1 MPTNVV
7 TIDDLMLFKEQLLD
21 AILEALE
28 QKENKPKQ
36 WLRSREVREMLNI
49 SPGTLQNLRI
59 NGILPYSKVGG
70 VIFYPAEG
78 IAQVLEE
85 NQINLSN

>member
-1 MPTNVV
+1 MA
-7 TIDDLMLFKEQLLD
+7 FKEQLLE

-28 QKENKPKQ
+28 RKEDKPKE
-36 WLRSREVREMLNI
+36 WLRSRQVREMLNI

-70 VIFYPAEG
+70 VIFYPAKG
-78 IAQVLEE
+78 IEQVLDE
-85 NQINLSN
+85 NSVNTPNESAR